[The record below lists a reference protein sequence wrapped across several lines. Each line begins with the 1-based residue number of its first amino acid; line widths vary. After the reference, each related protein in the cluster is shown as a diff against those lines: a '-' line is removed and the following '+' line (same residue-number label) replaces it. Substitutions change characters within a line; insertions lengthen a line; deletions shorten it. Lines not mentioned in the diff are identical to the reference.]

1 MKKPLAPD
9 RPHSANDLAERVLAG
24 DVRAAARLISLAENE
39 PAQIR
44 ASLQKLFPHTGKAY
58 IIGITGAPGVGK
70 STLVDQLVERL
81 RSRGQ
86 SVGIIAI
93 DPTSPF
99 TGGAILA
106 DRLRMQRHGT
116 DSGVFIR
123 SMATRGRLG
132 GLARAT
138 SDGVTVMEALGKEVI
153 ILETVGVGQD
163 EVEVAKYAQTTVVML
178 IPGLGDEVQA
188 MKAGIMEIGDCFV
201 VNKADREGTDRAVS
215 QIQSILA
222 LKELVESDWSPPVL
236 RTVATTGDGLE
247 ELVGTIDRHLEH
259 LVATG
264 EMERFLLIKSR
275 ADFMAVLEE
284 TLSKYVLEEILSD
297 GALERI
303 VESIASR
310 EVDPY
315 TAAEEILARLQA

>member
-1 MKKPLAPD
+1 M
-9 RPHSANDLAERVLAG
+9 
-24 DVRAAARLISLAENE
+24 
-39 PAQIR
+39 
-44 ASLQKLFPHTGKAY
+44 
-58 IIGITGAPGVGK
+58 GK

-86 SVGIIAI
+86 SVGIIAV

-132 GLARAT
+132 GLARAA

-163 EVEVAKYAQTTVVML
+163 EVEVAKYAQTTVVVL
-178 IPGLGDEVQA
+178 APGLGDEVQA

-201 VNKADREGTDRAVS
+201 VNKADREGADRAVS

-222 LKELVESDWSPPVL
+222 LKELGEGDWSPPVL

-247 ELVGTIDRHLEH
+247 ELVGTIDRHFDH
-259 LVATG
+259 FIATG
-264 EMERFLLIKSR
+264 EMERFRLLKSR
-275 ADFMAVLEE
+275 ADFMSVLEE
-284 TLSKYVLEEILSD
+284 TLSQYVLEEMLSD

-315 TAAEEILARLQA
+315 TAVEEILARLQA

>member
-44 ASLQKLFPHTGKAY
+44 SPLQKLFPHTGKAH

-86 SVGIIAI
+86 SVGIIAV

-201 VNKADREGTDRAVS
+201 VNKADMEGADRAVS

-222 LKELVESDWSPPVL
+222 LKEFDEGDWSPPVL

-247 ELVGTIDRHLEH
+247 ELVETIDRHLEH

-264 EMERFLLIKSR
+264 EMERFRLLKSQ

-284 TLSKYVLEEILSD
+284 TLSQYVLTKVLSD

-310 EVDPY
+310 ELDPY

>member
-9 RPHSANDLAERVLAG
+9 QPHSANDLAERVLAG

-44 ASLQKLFPHTGKAY
+44 SSLQKLFPHTGKAH

-86 SVGIIAI
+86 SVGIIAV

-138 SDGVTVMEALGKEVI
+138 SDSVTVMEALGKEVI

-222 LKELVESDWSPPVL
+222 LKELGEGDWSPPVL

-247 ELVGTIDRHLEH
+247 ELVGTIDRHLDH

-264 EMERFLLIKSR
+264 EMERFLLLKSQ

-284 TLSKYVLEEILSD
+284 TLSLYVLEEVLSD

-310 EVDPY
+310 ELDPY
-315 TAAEEILARLQA
+315 TAVEEIMARLQA

>member
-44 ASLQKLFPHTGKAY
+44 ASLQKLFPHTGKAH

-201 VNKADREGTDRAVS
+201 VNKADREGTDRAVI

-222 LKELVESDWSPPVL
+222 LKEFVEGDWSPPVL

-315 TAAEEILARLQA
+315 TAAEQILARLQA

>member
-1 MKKPLAPD
+1 
-9 RPHSANDLAERVLAG
+9 
-24 DVRAAARLISLAENE
+24 VRAAARLISLAENE
-39 PAQIR
+39 PVHIR
-44 ASLQKLFPHTGKAY
+44 SPIRHLFPHTGKSQ
-58 IIGITGAPGVGK
+58 IIGVTGAPGVGK

-86 SVGIIAI
+86 SVGIIAV

-116 DSGVFIR
+116 DQGVFIR

-138 SDGVTVMEALGKEVI
+138 SDGVAVLDAMGKEVI

-163 EVEVAKYAQTTVVML
+163 EVEVAKYAHTTVVML
-178 IPGLGDEVQA
+178 IPGLGDEIQA

-201 VNKADREGTDRAVS
+201 VNKADLDGADRAVS

-222 LKELVESDWSPPVL
+222 LKEFDEGEWCPPVL
-236 RTVATTGDGLE
+236 RTVAPTGDGID
-247 ELVGTIDRHLEH
+247 ELVETIDRHFEH
-259 LVATG
+259 LGATG
-264 EMERFLLIKSR
+264 EMERFRIVKSR
-275 ADFMAVLEE
+275 ADFLAVLEE
-284 TLSKYVLEEILSD
+284 TLSQYVLTEMLSD
-297 GALERI
+297 GALEEL
-303 VESIASR
+303 VESIADR
-310 EVDPY
+310 KVDPY
-315 TAAEEILARLQA
+315 TAAEEILSRLQA

>member
-44 ASLQKLFPHTGKAY
+44 SSLQKLFPHTGKAH

-86 SVGIIAI
+86 SVGIIAV

-163 EVEVAKYAQTTVVML
+163 EVEVAKYAQTTVVVL
-178 IPGLGDEVQA
+178 APGLGDEVQA

-201 VNKADREGTDRAVS
+201 VNKADREGADRAVS

-222 LKELVESDWSPPVL
+222 LKELGEGDWSPPVL

-247 ELVGTIDRHLEH
+247 ELVGTIDRHLDH
-259 LVATG
+259 FIATG
-264 EMERFLLIKSR
+264 EIERFRLLKSR
-275 ADFMAVLEE
+275 ADFMSVLEE
-284 TLSKYVLEEILSD
+284 TLSQYVLEEMLSD